1 MWYTM
6 NGNTF
11 TGRIAHR
18 MRLDETQEW
27 LVEHAPITSVGALK
41 SHNWHMHSFHF
52 QVLRAQTADGT
63 WHDNS
68 PMLDWKMGDW
78 RDTVN
83 VPRGGR
89 VVVRFKPTK
98 YTGLV
103 LHHCHVNNHETA
115 GLKEMVAVMDF
126 SAEARLAIRASCRG
140 LDLWPWAGFNCSDAC
155 SDKSMFME
163 G

>member
-1 MWYTM
+1 MNLLEEENPMPYTATMSENQNIITMWYTM

-52 QVLRAQTADGT
+52 QVLRAQTADGM

-68 PMLDWKMGDW
+68 PMLDWKMG
-78 RDTVN
+78 
-83 VPRGGR
+83 
-89 VVVRFKPTK
+89 
-98 YTGLV
+98 
-103 LHHCHVNNHETA
+103 
-115 GLKEMVAVMDF
+115 
-126 SAEARLAIRASCRG
+126 
-140 LDLWPWAGFNCSDAC
+140 
-155 SDKSMFME
+155 
-163 G
+163 